1 MRDSH
6 AGIDNLFMTGF
17 DLFEGTLYCSGCSDV
32 IYHPQFQ
39 EVLLREKGKSL
50 NSNGRSSTASNTT
63 HSTNGERNGEGSP
76 ICRVPRGMY
85 NLGAS
90 CFMNVILQSFVQ
102 NPLLR
107 NYFLSDRHHAALCPA
122 RENCL
127 ACELDKLFTE
137 VRLEKG
143 EGEFHTDL

>member
-1 MRDSH
+1 MS
-6 AGIDNLFMTGF
+6 
-17 DLFEGTLYCSGCSDV
+17 
-32 IYHPQFQ
+32 
-39 EVLLREKGKSL
+39 LLTQI
-50 NSNGRSSTASNTT
+50 SST
-63 HSTNGERNGEGSP
+63 
-76 ICRVPRGMY
+76 VPRGLY

-137 VRLEKG
+137 VSDVSLYNVGATMSEVFFASYANSSSPRHLRLRHLHLPISCSASTLLESLRKSQTG
-143 EGEFHTDL
+143 QVNMMRTSYSSPLSIMFTQL

>member
-1 MRDSH
+1 
-6 AGIDNLFMTGF
+6 MTRYWQRGPRLNQF
-17 DLFEGTLYCSGCSDV
+17 LHCTL
-32 IYHPQFQ
+32 
-39 EVLLREKGKSL
+39 
-50 NSNGRSSTASNTT
+50 NT
-63 HSTNGERNGEGSP
+63 SP
-76 ICRVPRGMY
+76 VPRGMY

-137 VRLEKG
+137 VRLACSCPDSIRFGLLKNLI
-143 EGEFHTDL
+143 FSFS